1 MTRGTCRKWIAAM
14 AVGGPMALQASTST
28 FATNLVVNGGF
39 EAGNTNFSSDYNY
52 RDRFAGPLTSP
63 AYLAAGDYSVW
74 SDANQV
80 HPSFSGSAYSGNY
93 FFIANGGT
101 STTDAVWQSQAITIT
116 QTGVAY
122 RFQAFI
128 SSVVPSNFAP
138 PSLVFEISSNSGTT
152 WSGLGSTVSLSGA
165 NAGFWYQKFAD
176 TTLTTTGTYLIRM
189 RNLSTAA
196 SGNDFG
202 LDNIYFGLASAA
214 PTAVPGSGLAA
225 IGSLGLAGLA
235 RRRRR

>member
-28 FATNLVVNGGF
+28 FATNLIVNGGF

-63 AYLAAGDYSVW
+63 AYLDAGDYSVW
-74 SDANQV
+74 SDASQV
-80 HPSFSGSAYSGNY
+80 HPGFSGSAYSGNY

-101 STTDAVWQSQAITIT
+101 STTAAVWQSQAITIT

-138 PSLVFEISSNSGTT
+138 PSLEFEISSDSGTT

-165 NAGFWYQKFAD
+165 NAGDWYQTYAD
-176 TTLTTTGTYLIRM
+176 TTLTTAGTYLIRM
-189 RNLSTAA
+189 RNLATAA

-202 LDNIYFGLASAA
+202 LDNLYFGLASAA

>member
-1 MTRGTCRKWIAAM
+1 MTSGTCRKWIAAM

-28 FATNLVVNGGF
+28 FATNLIVNGDF
-39 EAGNTNFSSDYNY
+39 ELGNSSFTSDYTY

-63 AYLAAGDYSVW
+63 GYLDAGDYSVW
-74 SDANQV
+74 SDASQV
-80 HPSFSGSAYSGNY
+80 HPGFSGSAYGGNY

-101 STTDAVWQSQAITIT
+101 STTAAVWQSQAITVT
-116 QTGVAY
+116 TVGVAY

-138 PSLVFEISSNSGTT
+138 PSLEFEISSDNGTS

-165 NAGFWYQKFAD
+165 NAGDWYQTFAD
-176 TTLTTTGTYLIRM
+176 TTLTTAGTYLIRM
-189 RNLSTAA
+189 RNLATSA

-225 IGSLGLAGLA
+225 LAFAAAGLCG
-235 RRRRR
+235 RRHRR

>member
-1 MTRGTCRKWIAAM
+1 M
-14 AVGGPMALQASTST
+14 
-28 FATNLVVNGGF
+28 
-39 EAGNTNFSSDYNY
+39 
-52 RDRFAGPLTSP
+52 
-63 AYLAAGDYSVW
+63 
-74 SDANQV
+74 
-80 HPSFSGSAYSGNY
+80 
-93 FFIANGGT
+93 
-101 STTDAVWQSQAITIT
+101 
-116 QTGVAY
+116 
-122 RFQAFI
+122 
-128 SSVVPSNFAP
+128 
-138 PSLVFEISSNSGTT
+138 
-152 WSGLGSTVSLSGA
+152 SLSGA
-165 NAGFWYQKFAD
+165 NAGVWYQTFAD